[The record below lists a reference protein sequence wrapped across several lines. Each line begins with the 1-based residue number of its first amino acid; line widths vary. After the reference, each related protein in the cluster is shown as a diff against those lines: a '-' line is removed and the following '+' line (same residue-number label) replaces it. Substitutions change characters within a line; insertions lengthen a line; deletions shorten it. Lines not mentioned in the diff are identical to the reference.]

1 MPGTLTPIETER
13 RPERRPQRRTDDPDH
28 GDHGNGRR
36 PPTDKRTGG
45 GGDNDNWNDRPQGS
59 RGPRE
64 KLKRYRLGVFFA
76 LAGDLMF
83 FVAIVSAF
91 FVSQASGRFDAYNN
105 YINQWLP
112 TRIPPVLWLNTGV
125 LILSSLT
132 AEVARRRMFHQFDVM
147 EEWFGLGRPTSRRAM
162 PWLAITAFLGLVFLA
177 GQWLAWQQLNL
188 QGVFMRSNVSSHFF
202 FLITGVHGVH
212 LVLGVGALVGALFGL
227 RYSKQVEDRQIIVD
241 CSVWYWHS
249 MGVFWIFLFVLLA
262 FFQ

>member
-1 MPGTLTPIETER
+1 MPATINPIDTGR
-13 RPERRPQRRTDDPDH
+13 HGHRGDDLDH

-45 GGDNDNWNDRPQGS
+45 GGDNDNGSDRPRGS
-59 RGPRE
+59 RGGPGE

-112 TRIPPVLWLNTGV
+112 TAIPPVLWLNTAV

-132 AEVARRRMFHQFDVM
+132 AEIARRKMFHTFDAM
-147 EEWFGLGRPTSRRAM
+147 EEWFGLGRPTSRRAL
-162 PWLAITAFLGLVFLA
+162 PWLAATVSLGALFLA
-177 GQWLAWQQLNL
+177 GQWLAWHQLAL
-188 QGVFMRSNVSSHFF
+188 QHVFFRSNPSSHFF

-212 LVLGVGALVGALFGL
+212 LILGVAALIAALTGL
-227 RYSKQVEDRQIIVD
+227 RYVKQVENRQILVD

-249 MGVFWIFLFVLLA
+249 MGLFWMFLFLLLA

>member
-1 MPGTLTPIETER
+1 MPATIHPSDIER
-13 RPERRPQRRTDDPDH
+13 RPRRNGDVDHGDLDH

-45 GGDNDNWNDRPQGS
+45 GGDGDNWGDRSHSS

-64 KLKRYRLGVFFA
+64 KLKRYRLGVFFM

-112 TRIPPVLWLNTGV
+112 TAIPPVLWLNTAL
-125 LILSSLT
+125 LILSSVS
-132 AEVARRRMFHQFDVM
+132 AEIARRKMFHPIDAM
-147 EEWFGLGRPTSRRAM
+147 EEWFGLGRPTARHAT
-162 PWLAITAFLGLVFLA
+162 PWLAATLILGVLFLA
-177 GQWLAWQQLNL
+177 GQWLAWKQLAM
-188 QGVFMRSNVSSHFF
+188 QHVFFHSNPSSHFF

-212 LVLGVGALVGALFGL
+212 LILGVAALFAALIGL
-227 RYSKQVEDRQIIVD
+227 TYIKQVEDRQILVD

-249 MGVFWIFLFVLLA
+249 MGVFWMFLFVLLA

>member
-13 RPERRPQRRTDDPDH
+13 RPQRRPERRTDDTDH

-59 RGPRE
+59 RGPHE
-64 KLKRYRLGVFFA
+64 KPKRYRLGVFFA
-76 LAGDLMF
+76 LAGDMMF

-112 TRIPPVLWLNTGV
+112 TAIPPVLWLNTGV
-125 LILSSLT
+125 LLLSSLT
-132 AEVARRRMFHQFDVM
+132 AEIARRKMFHQFDVM
-147 EEWFGLGRPTSRRAM
+147 EEWFGLGKPTSRRAM
-162 PWLAITAFLGLVFLA
+162 PWLAATVFLGLVFLA
-177 GQWLAWQQLNL
+177 GQWLAWYQLHL
-188 QGVFMRSNVSSHFF
+188 QHVFMASNVSSHFF
-202 FLITGVHGVH
+202 FLITGVHGFH
-212 LVLGVGALVGALFGL
+212 LVLGVGALVGALAGL
-227 RYSKQVEDRQIIVD
+227 FLTKSVESRQILVD

-249 MGVFWIFLFVLLA
+249 MGVFWIFLFILLA

>member
-13 RPERRPQRRTDDPDH
+13 RPERRPQRRTDEPDH

-36 PPTDKRTGG
+36 PPPDKRTGG
-45 GGDNDNWNDRPQGS
+45 GGDNDGWNERPQGS

-105 YINQWLP
+105 FINPWLP
-112 TRIPPVLWLNTGV
+112 TAIPPVLWLNTGV
-125 LILSSLT
+125 LIISSVT
-132 AEVARRRMFHQFDVM
+132 AEIARRKMFHQFDVM
-147 EEWFGLGRPTSRRAM
+147 EEWFGLGKPTSRRAM
-162 PWLAITAFLGLVFLA
+162 PWLAATAFLGLVFLA

-202 FLITGVHGVH
+202 FLITGVHGIH
-212 LVLGVGALVGALFGL
+212 LVLGVGALVGALLSL
-227 RYSKQVEDRQIIVD
+227 RYSQQVENRQIIVD

-249 MGVFWIFLFVLLA
+249 MGFFWIFLFVLLA

>member
-13 RPERRPQRRTDDPDH
+13 RPQRRPERRTDDTDH

-45 GGDNDNWNDRPQGS
+45 GGDNDNWNDRPQGH
-59 RGPRE
+59 RGPHE

-76 LAGDLMF
+76 LAGDMMF

-112 TRIPPVLWLNTGV
+112 TAIPPVLWLNTGV
-125 LILSSLT
+125 LLLSSLT
-132 AEVARRRMFHQFDVM
+132 AEIARRKMFHQFDVM
-147 EEWFGLGRPTSRRAM
+147 EEWFGLGRPTSRRAI
-162 PWLAITAFLGLVFLA
+162 PWLTATVFLGLVFLA
-177 GQWLAWQQLNL
+177 GQWLAWYQLHL
-188 QGVFMRSNVSSHFF
+188 QHVFMASNVSSHFF
-202 FLITGVHGVH
+202 FLITGVHGFH
-212 LVLGVGALVGALFGL
+212 LVLGVGALVGALAGL
-227 RYSKQVEDRQIIVD
+227 YLTKSVESRQILVD

-249 MGVFWIFLFVLLA
+249 MGVFWIFLFILLA

>member
-1 MPGTLTPIETER
+1 MPGTLAPIDTER
-13 RPERRPQRRTDDPDH
+13 RPQRRPERRTDDPDH
-28 GDHGNGRR
+28 GEGGNGRR

-45 GGDNDNWNDRPQGS
+45 GGDNDNWNDRPQGH

-91 FVSQASGRFDAYNN
+91 FVSQASGHFDAYNN
-105 YINQWLP
+105 YINRWLP
-112 TRIPPVLWLNTGV
+112 TAIPPVLWLNTGV
-125 LILSSLT
+125 LVLSSVT
-132 AEVARRRMFHQFDVM
+132 AEIARRKMFHQFDVM

-162 PWLAITAFLGLVFLA
+162 PWLAATAFLGVVFLA
-177 GQWLAWQQLNL
+177 GQFLAWHQLNL

-202 FLITGVHGVH
+202 FLITGVHGLH
-212 LVLGVGALVGALFGL
+212 LVLGVGALIGAVFGL
-227 RYSKQVEDRQIIVD
+227 HYSKQVENRQIVVD

-249 MGVFWIFLFVLLA
+249 MGVFWIFLFTLLA

>member
-1 MPGTLTPIETER
+1 MPATIHPIDTDR
-13 RPERRPQRRTDDPDH
+13 RGRRHVDDLDH

-45 GGDNDNWNDRPQGS
+45 GGDNDNWSDRPRGA
-59 RGPRE
+59 RGPGE
-64 KLKRYRLGVFFA
+64 KLRRYRLGVFFA

-112 TRIPPVLWLNTGV
+112 TAIPPILWLNTAV
-125 LILSSLT
+125 LILSSVT
-132 AEVARRRMFHQFDVM
+132 AEIARRKMFHTFDAM

-162 PWLAITAFLGLVFLA
+162 PWLAATVVLGLLFLA
-177 GQWLAWQQLNL
+177 GQWLAWYQLAL
-188 QGVFMRSNVSSHFF
+188 QHVFFRSNPSSHFF

-212 LVLGVGALVGALFGL
+212 LFLGVAALLTALAGL
-227 RYSKQVEDRQIIVD
+227 RYAKQVEDRQILVD

-249 MGVFWIFLFVLLA
+249 MGLFWMFLFLLLA